1 MNLEKSLSLSFML
14 ILLTL
19 CAPPL
24 ETLQAQENKIDNG
37 EVKGRVAFEF
47 PWTVEAK
54 VEVNLTAKL
63 INLAAKSIKNTIEG
77 IETIQMLDGI
87 YVRTYDRKTVDEK
100 ELVTYFQQKLKADKW
115 ERLFKIQEDNETIE
129 INLLFDENVVCGIF
143 VTIIPEM
150 PEEVTFV
157 NVIGKIQPERLE
169 ELLQN
174 MSSFGAMNINISGKL
189 KEQAVPTGN
198 IGQRELL
205 GVKVDTPPRLDG
217 ILDDTCWKIA
227 PPADGFTHSYYNSPV
242 EDPVAV
248 KLVYTA
254 EAIYLGW
261 EVFEPRP
268 DKIIARQT
276 QEREEMWGIREDWV
290 SLDIDPFHT
299 HQAGDEIWFMANP
312 YGIKRVLIPGPL
324 QDRLDRER
332 IDKWHVATKIL
343 ADRWIVEMEIPWQ
356 ILDYPETT
364 EPIQIGINF
373 QRVQAYT
380 RTHSSWSH
388 VGYPGRSE
396 ENGHWTHVLP
406 PPKAP
411 RDIVR

>member
-1 MNLEKSLSLSFML
+1 MQSCKHQLLLWALTFWVSW
-14 ILLTL
+14 LTL
-19 CAPPL
+19 SYPL
-24 ETLQAQENKIDNG
+24 KAQQNETERATARGLI
-37 EVKGRVAFEF
+37 VFEL

-63 INLAAKSIKNTIEG
+63 INLAAKSIRNTIEG

-100 ELVTYFQQKLKADKW
+100 ELVTYFEKKLKEDKW
-115 ERLFKIQEDNETIE
+115 ERLFKIQEENETVE

-189 KEQAVPTGN
+189 REQATPTGN

-205 GVKVDTPPRLDG
+205 GVKIDTPPKLDG
-217 ILDDTCWKIA
+217 ILDDICWKIA
-227 PPADGFTHSYYNSPV
+227 PQADGFTHSYYNSPV
-242 EDPVAV
+242 EDASVV
-248 KLVYTA
+248 KLVYTT

-261 EVFEPRP
+261 EVSEPQP

-276 QEREEMWGIREDWV
+276 PEPERMWGIKEDWV
-290 SLDIDPFHT
+290 SLDIDLFHT
-299 HQAGDEIWFMANP
+299 HQEGDEIWFMVNP
-312 YGIKRVLIPGPL
+312 YGIKRVLIPGTFK
-324 QDRLDRER
+324 DRFDRER
-332 IDKWHVATKIL
+332 TDKWNVATKIL
-343 ADRWIVEMEIPWQ
+343 ADRWVVEMEIPWH

-388 VGYPGRSE
+388 IGYPGRPE
-396 ENGHWTHVLP
+396 ENGHWTHILLP
-406 PPKAP
+406 QKTPT
-411 RDIVR
+411 DIIR